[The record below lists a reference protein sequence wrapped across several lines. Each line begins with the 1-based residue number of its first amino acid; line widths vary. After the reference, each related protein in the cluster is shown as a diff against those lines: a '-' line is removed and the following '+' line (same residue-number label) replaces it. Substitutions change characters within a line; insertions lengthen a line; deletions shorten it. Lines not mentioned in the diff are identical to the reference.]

1 MKLWAWT
8 TAVAATLGLAWGSTA
23 HAQEAPPPPKSAPDK
38 VLFRVPIE
46 LGQGALFAQ
55 GARDVRYSFSA
66 SVLPGLAYGVLDV
79 NVLLSGIY
87 RNPYPDCFTCTLDF
101 GAGGRASVA
110 VFSTLEQALS
120 VRVGLET
127 EYQVRAES
135 ARGAAGLMAD
145 LSSLLRIG
153 LWVGHDWAASSYFWS
168 LTLAVDPT
176 TWGDP
181 VGALLRAGPVE
192 DFGNGPK

>member
-1 MKLWAWT
+1 
-8 TAVAATLGLAWGSTA
+8 VAALAFALGNSAW
-23 HAQEAPPPPKSAPDK
+23 AQEAPPPPTAAPAK
-38 VLFRVPIE
+38 VLFRLPIE

-55 GARDVRYSFSA
+55 GGRDVRYSFSA
-66 SVLPGLAYGVLDV
+66 SVLPGFAYGVLDV
-79 NVLLSGIY
+79 NLLLSGIY

-145 LSSLLRIG
+145 LSSLLRLG

-192 DFGNGPK
+192 DFGNAPK